1 MKCIA
6 AILAAAA
13 LASTSAIAS
22 QFGTGFA
29 ISPKGFL
36 VTCYHVVHEA
46 DRIIVHSGNRSL
58 SAQVVALDPRNDLAI
73 LKVEGWNGTFLGL
86 APSSEVSYASEVTAA
101 GFPDPTVLGK
111 NPKISMGN
119 VNALSGVRD
128 DPRFL
133 QISAPVQ
140 PGNSGGPLL
149 SSSGRAVGIVA
160 AGLNTKNRM
169 EQGGY
174 LPQSVNYAIKSDLI
188 HPLLKNAAVSLP
200 KFGTRTS
207 GHEKQVQRA
216 IDAIALIEGLKG
228 PGDTTSLQPLSAT
241 ASATIPANQP
251 GPWVFNDSH
260 TRPLSVN
267 EVQPLN
273 REGLWRA
280 RNEIYLRRG
289 FLFETPQG
297 QQFAREFGSVYHPVT
312 ASVEA
317 IQGQFT
323 QVEIANL
330 QLISHFEQRVHR

>member
-13 LASTSAIAS
+13 LASSSAAAS

-29 ISPKGFL
+29 VSPKGYL
-36 VTCYHVVHEA
+36 VTCYHVIHEA
-46 DRIIVHSGNRSL
+46 DRIIVHSGKRSL
-58 SAQVVALDPRNDLAI
+58 AAQVVALDPRNDLAV
-73 LKVEGWNGTFLGL
+73 LKVDGWNGSFLGL
-86 APSSEVSYASEVTAA
+86 APSGEVGYASEVTAA

-111 NPKISMGN
+111 NPKISMGI
-119 VNALSGVRD
+119 VNSLSGVRA

-149 SSSGRAVGIVA
+149 SSSGRAVGVVA
-160 AGLNTKNRM
+160 AGLNMKNRM

-174 LPQSVNYAIKSDLI
+174 LPQTVNYAIKADLI
-188 HPLLKNAAVSLP
+188 HPLLKNAAVPLP
-200 KFGTRTS
+200 KFGTRTQ

-216 IDAIALIEGLKG
+216 IEAIALIEGLKG
-228 PGDTTSLQPLSAT
+228 SGNNTALQPLSAR
-241 ASATIPANQP
+241 APAPAANLP
-251 GPWVFNDSH
+251 GPWIFNDSH

-289 FLFETPQG
+289 FAFASPEG
-297 QQFAREFGSVYHPVT
+297 QQFAKEFGSSYRPAT

-317 IQGQFT
+317 VQAQFS

-330 QLISHFEQRVHR
+330 QLISHFEQRAAR